1 MENQPQN
8 LNANDNEDDAEL
20 ISQIL
25 DDMQQGEEPQQ
36 QSQQQPTPQQMPSQ
50 NVNETFLDNVEDDNV
65 EMYDDNDVEYED
77 YEEYQPEN
85 LSFTDKLVN
94 ELKLPAVVLV
104 LLLFSSL
111 FKLDSLIYKRL
122 PSKLVSFK
130 YVNYLVI
137 FVVCLL
143 YTGAYYG
150 VSKLL

>member
-25 DDMQQGEEPQQ
+25 DDMQQGEGPSQQ
-36 QSQQQPTPQQMPSQ
+36 QSQPQQQQMPPQ
-50 NVNETFLDNVEDDNV
+50 NVNETFLDNTENDNV
-65 EMYDDNDVEYED
+65 EMYDDNDIEYED
-77 YEEYQPEN
+77 YEQYQQEE
-85 LSFTDKLVN
+85 LSFTDKLLN
-94 ELKLPAVVLV
+94 EIKLPLVVLV
-104 LLLFSSL
+104 ILLLSSFL
-111 FKLDSLIYKRL
+111 KLDAVLYKQL
-122 PSKLVSFK
+122 PAKLVSFK

>member
-8 LNANDNEDDAEL
+8 LNVNDNEDDAEL

-25 DDMQQGEEPQQ
+25 DNMQEGEEQQ
-36 QSQQQPTPQQMPSQ
+36 LQSNQQQMPSQ
-50 NVNETFLDNVEDDNV
+50 NVNETFLDNVENNNV
-65 EMYDDNDVEYED
+65 EMYDDNEIEYED

-94 ELKLPAVVLV
+94 EIKLPLVVLV

-143 YTGAYYG
+143 YTSAYYG